1 MQFLGLLAK
10 ILRSDEKCPVLN
22 RDNLTIPIQMQLS
35 QKKKKFSEFFAAF
48 LKCSLN
54 FKQFTKKYDPH
65 RFCISEMTDSENVVI

>member
-1 MQFLGLLAK
+1 
-10 ILRSDEKCPVLN
+10 
-22 RDNLTIPIQMQLS
+22 MQLS